1 MPFVESDL
9 SMRMW
14 RAYKQAGKPFPK
26 LDSDDVVDYLI
37 MEALATKSAKE
48 DTEARRQAEIETW
61 RKDHTALENI
71 T

>member
-14 RAYKQAGKPFPK
+14 RVYKQAGKPFPK

-37 MEALATKSAKE
+37 TEALATKSAKE
-48 DTEARRQAEIETW
+48 DTEARKQAEVARW
-61 RKDHTALENI
+61 REDHSELENI